1 VAELLLNRLPR
12 DPLDLAVV
20 TCRDELVL
28 LSAAIRR
35 LLSGNRSIG
44 LDPGMFPTP
53 GGDLP
58 PELRLLS
65 RLPSLPGT
73 AGAPGTAGTSPDEGF
88 DTSRARTGE
97 RVGAARG
104 ALLTAVRADL
114 ERARP
119 ALRSRLGDLLAA
131 VLDTVFVVVAL
142 DRSAPPTSFSI
153 RVPARRLSRSRIP
166 RLRLMPRARLRIDLL
181 TASANTDRLIRLTL
195 PEGVTYLPRKDPE
208 RHPPLARI
216 EVQEPRPIGEL
227 RALAAEVLRD
237 LGRPATWSQRR
248 LASMAADQVD
258 ACLAVLAQ
266 YRVPPDLDAD
276 RDGEDATI
284 AVAQRLRRVQAGFQQ
299 VVDSVGAGA
308 GAGPAQDPT
317 RGISAK
323 ERLSGVWAQGTWLPS
338 VLERRLSVNTATPG
352 VVHIR
357 TTAAEGSVMRASP
370 TRAMLDVEVAVAEST
385 VLDTARDTSLITM
398 GLLAVVTGLTLA
410 NGGGLDNL
418 DAQTLATVLVLFPA
432 IQAGRIERPDRGSLR
447 GLLAQP
453 TYLLSLATVFPPVV
467 LATALSLRQGGPDP
481 RLLAVAALAAQGLLH
496 LVLRRRPPQ
505 ALEAKASSAAVI
517 LSTDHSPAL
526 ARMDRMRGRSCRT
539 LVAEA
544 LLLGRE
550 AHAYIAR
557 DTERPGVVEQVLQ
570 ALDTERGPVAARRG
584 DGGGLLGLIRSGVAG
599 QALTFVV
606 HSQQPRP
613 RASGG
618 SSWATRQVAASP
630 PEAQLMPV
638 PFTSAR
644 LAPLES
650 PAWIVEILVGLP
662 RGATRRLPLPLH
674 PLTQLARACRDGG
687 FPILLVQHPSPPPI
701 YGRPGLDWL
710 RVRVSVPFVPGE
722 ELSGLHRFLDV
733 VDALRADHPG
743 RARCAVHVYVVPEL
757 ATYEAPETAAD
768 EGTRRWG
775 TRPEGFGVPDDT
787 RLVEAADVIGDDPGP
802 VLPLALC
809 AGARVGLVADILDVV
824 ARQRPEV
831 RLAGVTV
838 ALLHGLSVSFLYCA
852 AAGHVPDEPV
862 PDEPVPDEP
871 VPATRPSH
879 PAIGLGDLV
888 RSELEGSDQVYVAV
902 EATPAVPGFGV
913 GTGSDGPVHP
923 HPDRSGPLLRLQ
935 LRAPDRAGVVPL
947 TLQRLASV
955 VSAGTGDDPGPGLD
969 VWFALLRVVDGRSL
983 QGRIGIWLP
992 RGDWPEADWSP
1003 VTEDEQRFLPD
1014 GRDGG
1019 PPLVEDDPVF
1029 TVNLARAS
1037 DDDLSQAVRAG
1048 ANQPEDRPDDQ
1059 VGEDR

>member
-1 VAELLLNRLPR
+1 
-12 DPLDLAVV
+12 V
-20 TCRDELVL
+20 T
-28 LSAAIRR
+28 
-35 LLSGNRSIG
+35 
-44 LDPGMFPTP
+44 
-53 GGDLP
+53 
-58 PELRLLS
+58 
-65 RLPSLPGT
+65 
-73 AGAPGTAGTSPDEGF
+73 
-88 DTSRARTGE
+88 
-97 RVGAARG
+97 
-104 ALLTAVRADL
+104 
-114 ERARP
+114 
-119 ALRSRLGDLLAA
+119 
-131 VLDTVFVVVAL
+131 
-142 DRSAPPTSFSI
+142 
-153 RVPARRLSRSRIP
+153 
-166 RLRLMPRARLRIDLL
+166 
-181 TASANTDRLIRLTL
+181 
-195 PEGVTYLPRKDPE
+195 
-208 RHPPLARI
+208 
-216 EVQEPRPIGEL
+216 
-227 RALAAEVLRD
+227 
-237 LGRPATWSQRR
+237 
-248 LASMAADQVD
+248 
-258 ACLAVLAQ
+258 
-266 YRVPPDLDAD
+266 
-276 RDGEDATI
+276 
-284 AVAQRLRRVQAGFQQ
+284 
-299 VVDSVGAGA
+299 
-308 GAGPAQDPT
+308 
-317 RGISAK
+317 AK

-370 TRAMLDVEVAVAEST
+370 TRAMLDVEVAVTEST
-385 VLDTARDTSLITM
+385 VLDTARDTSLITL

-410 NGGGLDNL
+410 NRGGLDNL

-467 LATALSLRQGGPDP
+467 LATALALRQGGPDP

-505 ALEAKASSAAVI
+505 VLEAKASSAAVI

-557 DTERPGVVEQVLQ
+557 DTERPGVVEQLLQ
-570 ALDTERGPVAARRG
+570 ALDAERGPVAARRG

-618 SSWATRQVAASP
+618 QSWAPRQAASFP
-630 PEAQLMPV
+630 PEASLVPV
-638 PFTSAR
+638 PFPSTR

-650 PAWIVEILVGLP
+650 PAWIVEILVGLQ
-662 RGATRRLPLPLH
+662 RGATRWLPLPLH
-674 PLTQLARACRDGG
+674 PLTQLAGACRESG

-722 ELSGLHRFLDV
+722 ELSGLHRFLDA
-733 VDALRADHPG
+733 VDALRADRPG
-743 RARCAVHVYVVPEL
+743 RASCAVHVYVVPEL

-775 TRPEGFGVPDDT
+775 TRPEGVGVPGDT

-831 RLAGVTV
+831 RLAGVTI

-852 AAGHVPDEPV
+852 SAGHTPDEPV
-862 PDEPVPDEP
+862 PDEPVPE
-871 VPATRPSH
+871 ARPPH
-879 PAIGLGDLV
+879 PASGLGDLV
-888 RSELEGSDQVYVAV
+888 RSQLEGSDQVYVAV
-902 EATPAVPGFGV
+902 EATSAAAGFGG
-913 GTGSDGPVHP
+913 GTGSNRTVHP
-923 HPDRSGPLLRLQ
+923 PPDRSGPLLRLQ

-947 TLQRLASV
+947 TLQRLAAV
-955 VSAGTGDDPGPGLD
+955 VRTGTGDRPGPGLD

-1003 VTEDEQRFLPD
+1003 VTEDEQRFLPN

-1029 TVNLARAS
+1029 TINLARAS
-1037 DDDLSQAVRAG
+1037 NGDLSQSVRA
-1048 ANQPEDRPDDQ
+1048 AATRSEDRPDDQ
-1059 VGEDR
+1059 VGENPQAR